1 MRRVNYGAAE
11 EEEPRSF
18 DFGGWE
24 GFERC
29 SEDLAI
35 AKDCCGDG
43 GGKIGSKEGAR
54 ARHEL

>member
-1 MRRVNYGAAE
+1 MNYGAAE